1 METEGNHD
9 DFMPFS
15 LLSPSVSSSGSEIAD
30 EGSKA
35 APLNEEGVFARD
47 GNKYSAVPSAHLEF
61 LNLIFPPTPEKSP
74 SIESCQDEEVV
85 VMETT
90 ATSTDGSES
99 GTQIVKDSKD
109 ITFKA
114 DDVMNTIQK
123 NENSP
128 TAVEENVNVGSSP
141 LKIETAG
148 VLDEEEYTVSDDS
161 DSLQVSG
168 KNAFSKGKR
177 SLTFPPCVI
186 CSGKATGSHYGA
198 ITCEAC
204 KGFFR
209 RYLQKR
215 EEYKCTRG
223 GRCEIINRNRGNC
236 SGCRLR
242 KCLALGMSKE
252 KSKLGRYT
260 LTKRTEAI
268 KNMNK
273 LQGKPETES
282 APIEADIFHSK
293 VESECTVSFDPES
306 EMIGRNISQNSKNL
320 NTSNGFTAV
329 LVPELVQAMNEI
341 MPYGPD
347 VKTKEHVQERHRFH
361 AERYKQLIQMFG
373 QMNTV
378 PKEEYDK
385 LYKGYGIDIDG
396 RMAAMKTC
404 CRDLEGIVERYCN
417 FAKHIPGF
425 YRLPYKDQSTLLK
438 VSRADFFIITNNDA
452 FSQECGT
459 FLGQD
464 GRGYHIEEV
473 ADRFLSR
480 ELVLGMCDV
489 YSRWQKLEM
498 TEEEQAL
505 VGALTLVFTDRCK
518 LENRAGVE
526 KIQLALV
533 DLIRNELQK
542 KNKAT
547 ARKRFTS
554 IIDTLTSMR
563 NVSELYLKE
572 FNILCKDDII
582 AEEFP
587 MLLEFF
593 LEEYDTAKIK

>member
-1 METEGNHD
+1 METEGNRD
-9 DFMPFS
+9 DFRPFS
-15 LLSPSVSSSGSEIAD
+15 ILSPTVSSSGSDIVD

-35 APLNEEGVFARD
+35 APSNEEGVFARD
-47 GNKYSAVPSAHLEF
+47 GHQYSVVPSAHLEF

-90 ATSTDGSES
+90 ATKTDGF
-99 GTQIVKDSKD
+99 GTQTVKDSEGIASKVD
-109 ITFKA
+109 N
-114 DDVMNTIQK
+114 VMNTLQK
-123 NENSP
+123 NENSQI
-128 TAVEENVNVGSSP
+128 VFGENVAVGSSP
-141 LKIETAG
+141 LRIETTG
-148 VLDEEEYTVSDDS
+148 VLDEEESSVSNDS
-161 DSLQVSG
+161 DSLQISD
-168 KNAFSKGKR
+168 KNASSKVKR

-209 RYLQKR
+209 RFLQKR

-273 LQGKPETES
+273 LQGKLGTES
-282 APIEADIFHSK
+282 VTRETDTFHSR
-293 VESECTVSFDPES
+293 VESECADSYDPES

-320 NTSNGFTAV
+320 NTSNGFTDV

-341 MPYGPD
+341 MPFGPD

-373 QMNTV
+373 QMSTV
-378 PKEEYDK
+378 PKEDYDK
-385 LYKGYGIDIDG
+385 LYKGYGIDVDG

-404 CRDLEGIVERYCN
+404 CKDLEGIVERYCN

-425 YRLPYKDQSTLLK
+425 HRLPYKDQSTLLK

-473 ADRFLSR
+473 ADRFVSR

-489 YSRWQKLEM
+489 YNRWQKLEM

-533 DLIRNELQK
+533 DLIQNELQK

-593 LEEYDTAKIK
+593 LEEYDSSKIK